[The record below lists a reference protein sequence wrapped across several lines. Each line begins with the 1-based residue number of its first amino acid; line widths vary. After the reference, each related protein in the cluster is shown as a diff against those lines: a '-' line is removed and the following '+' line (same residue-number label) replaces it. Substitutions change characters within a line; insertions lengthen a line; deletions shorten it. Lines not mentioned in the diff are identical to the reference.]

1 MSFQPYVPPEQ
12 LIKDRSEYARKG
24 IAKGRSVVAME
35 YADGILFL
43 AENPSATLHKISE
56 IYDRIAFAG
65 VGRYSEFEDL
75 RIAGVRLADLRGYSY
90 GREDVTAKTVAN
102 AYAQALNNIFTTQMK
117 PYEVEILVGQVGDS
131 PAENELF
138 HILYDG
144 SVTDEKGYVA
154 MGGRSE
160 DLAGHLRDDYRE
172 GFGLEEA
179 VRMATTALSK
189 VESNS
194 VEAEK
199 LGAEKLEAAVLD
211 RSRGRRK
218 FRRLTDQD
226 LSRIAQA

>member
-144 SVTDEKGYVA
+144 SVTDEKGHVA

-160 DLAGHLRDDYRE
+160 DLAGHLRDDYQE
-172 GFGLEEA
+172 GLGLEEA
-179 VRMATTALSK
+179 VRLATTALSK

-211 RSRGRRK
+211 RTRGRRK
-218 FRRLTDQD
+218 FRRLADND
-226 LSRIAQA
+226 LARIAQA

>member
-24 IAKGRSVVAME
+24 IAKGRSVVGVE
-35 YADGILFL
+35 YANGILFL

-117 PYEVEILVGQVGDS
+117 PYEVEILVGQVGDTPS
-131 PAENELF
+131 ENELF

-144 SVTDEKGYVA
+144 SVTDEKGHVA
-154 MGGRSE
+154 MGGRSDE
-160 DLAGHLRDDYRE
+160 LAGHLRDEYKE
-172 GFGLEEA
+172 GLALEDA
-179 VRMATTALSK
+179 VRVATTALSK
-189 VESNS
+189 VEESS
-194 VEAEK
+194 VEAEN
-199 LGAEKLEAAVLD
+199 LEAAVLD
-211 RSRGRRK
+211 RTRGRRK
-218 FRRLTDQD
+218 FRRMTDQE
-226 LSRIAQA
+226 LSGIVQA

>member
-1 MSFQPYVPPEQ
+1 MMSFQPYVPPEQ

-35 YADGILFL
+35 YVDGILFL

-102 AYAQALNNIFTTQMK
+102 AYAQALNNIFITQMK
-117 PYEVEILVGQVGDS
+117 PYEVEILVGQIGDS
-131 PAENELF
+131 PAGNELF
-138 HILYDG
+138 RILYDG

-160 DLAGHLRDDYRE
+160 ELTGHLRDAYKD
-172 GFGLEEA
+172 GLSLEDA
-179 VRMATTALSK
+179 AKLATGALSQ
-189 VESNS
+189 V
-194 VEAEK
+194 AENPV
-199 LGAEKLEAAVLD
+199 GAENLEAAVLD
-211 RSRGRRK
+211 RTRGRRK
-218 FRRLTDQD
+218 FRRLLDQE
-226 LSRIAQA
+226 LAGIVQV

>member
-24 IAKGRSVVAME
+24 IAKGRSVVGVE
-35 YADGILFL
+35 YANGILFL

-117 PYEVEILVGQVGDS
+117 PYEVEILVGQVGDTPS
-131 PAENELF
+131 ENELF

-144 SVTDEKGYVA
+144 SVTDEKGHVA
-154 MGGRSE
+154 MGGRSDE
-160 DLAGHLRDDYRE
+160 LAGHLRDEYKE
-172 GFGLEEA
+172 GLALEDA
-179 VRMATTALSK
+179 VRVATTALSK
-189 VESNS
+189 VEESS
-194 VEAEK
+194 VEAEN
-199 LGAEKLEAAVLD
+199 LEAAVLD
-211 RSRGRRK
+211 RTRGRRK
-218 FRRLTDQD
+218 FRRLTDQE
-226 LSRIAQA
+226 LSGIVQA

>member
-24 IAKGRSVVAME
+24 IAKGRSVVAVE

-75 RIAGVRLADLRGYSY
+75 RIAGVRLADLRGYAY

-117 PYEVEILVGQVGDS
+117 PYEVEILVGQVGES

-160 DLAGHLRDDYRE
+160 ELAGHLKEDYRD
-172 GFGLEEA
+172 GLPLEDS
-179 VRMATTALSK
+179 VRLATTALSK
-189 VESNS
+189 VEESP
-194 VEAEK
+194 VEAEN
-199 LGAEKLEAAVLD
+199 LEAAVLN

-218 FRRLTDQD
+218 FLRLTDEE
-226 LSRIAQA
+226 LSDILRG

>member
-1 MSFQPYVPPEQ
+1 MAFTPYVPPEQ
-12 LIKDRSEYARKG
+12 LIKDRSEFARKG
-24 IAKGRSVVAME
+24 IARGKSVVAME
-35 YADGILFL
+35 YADGILFV

-75 RIAGVRLADLRGYSY
+75 RIAGVRLPDLRGYSY

-226 LSRIAQA
+226 LSRIA

>member
-211 RSRGRRK
+211 RSRGRRT